1 MNSAEMAALHARA
14 FVTPRP
20 WSAAEIDALLSSPH
34 CFALAEDGGF
44 VMGRVIAGEAELLTI
59 AVEPVLQGR
68 GIGARLMLLFLHAA
82 KRRGATSAFLEVAES
97 NAPARGLYHRC
108 DFIETGRRRGY
119 YLGLGGQ
126 RQDAIVMTRPI

>member
-1 MNSAEMAALHARA
+1 MAALHARA

-59 AVEPVLQGR
+59 AVEPALQGK
-68 GIGARLMLLFLHAA
+68 GIGAQLMLRFLEAVKLRDAA
-82 KRRGATSAFLEVAES
+82 SAFLEVADG
-97 NAPARGLYHRC
+97 NAPARRLYQRC
-108 DFIETGRRRGY
+108 EFIETGRRRGY
-119 YLGLGGQ
+119 YLALGGQ
-126 RQDAIVMTRPI
+126 RQDAIVMARRI